1 MQIQS
6 ANPRRFDRVAISSV
20 LGSPDSPSV
29 WSAAPYNLAN
39 ALERL
44 GVSVVRINA
53 GLNRIE
59 LGLLALRYAAEG
71 YGLPPS
77 TEAVLRSPAARLI
90 TARRLTEKLRGTGV
104 DGVIHTGT
112 LDMHTRAADTS
123 LSHYLYCDD
132 DWTFSLPNRP
142 DAHRYG
148 SASVRAFALEDRTAL
163 ANVAHVF
170 TFSRCLRDH
179 FAAHFGLSPQRVSAV
194 GCGMGTIEPY
204 SGRKDYASGRIL
216 FVAKHL
222 FVQKGGLLLLEA
234 FRIARETRS
243 DITLSIVGDRR
254 SRRFAAGQDGVE
266 VHDRLSWTELQEMYR
281 RAALLVQPM
290 LNDPW
295 GQVFVE
301 ALASRTPVVGLRRN
315 GLPEI
320 IEDGRHGFL
329 VDEPDPRQ
337 IARTMLDALS
347 HPERLAEMGSS
358 GQQHVLRNYTWDLVA
373 RRIAYG
379 VTSADHDSNSIS
391 LDSHRQ
397 PDRTRPCP
405 IVSH

>member
-1 MQIQS
+1 MQVHS
-6 ANPRRFDRVAISSV
+6 ENPRRFDRIAISSV
-20 LGSPDSPSV
+20 LGNPDNPSV

-44 GVSVVRINA
+44 GVSVVRIDT
-53 GLNRIE
+53 GLSRIE
-59 LGLLALRYAAEG
+59 LGSLALRYAAAG

-77 TEAVLRSPAARLI
+77 TEAVLRSPAARQLA
-90 TARRLTEKLRGTGV
+90 ARQLAKKLRGTGV
-104 DGVIHTGT
+104 DAVIHTGT
-112 LDMHTRAADTS
+112 LDIAARAADVT
-123 LSHYLYCDD
+123 LRHYLYCDD
-132 DWTFSLPNRP
+132 DWTFSFPNRP

-148 SASVRAFALEDRTAL
+148 SASVRTFALQDRTAL
-163 ANVAHVF
+163 ENTEHVF

-179 FAAHFGLSPQRVSAV
+179 FAAHFGLSSQRVSAV

-204 SGRKDYASGRIL
+204 SGQKDYSSGRIL
-216 FVAKHL
+216 FVAKHM

-234 FRIARETRS
+234 FRIARQTRP
-243 DITLSIVGDRR
+243 DLRLSIVGDRR
-254 SRRFAAGQDGVE
+254 SQRFTAGQDGVE
-266 VHDRLSWTELQEMYR
+266 VHDRLSWSELQEMYR
-281 RAALLVQPM
+281 RAVLLVQPM

-301 ALASRTPVVGLRRN
+301 ALVSRTPVLGLRRN

-320 IEDGRHGFL
+320 VEDGRHGFL

-337 IARTMLDALS
+337 IARTILDALN
-347 HPERLAEMGSS
+347 HPERLAGMGLS

-373 RRIAYG
+373 RRMAYG
-379 VTSADHDSNSIS
+379 ITSAGETASTLSNS
-391 LDSHRQ
+391 DRQ

-405 IVSH
+405 IASH